1 MDAISLTEIFRATS
15 AATDVGLH
23 EWVATFWRAS
33 GLAVLALLL
42 VRALRRFAGALAV
55 GRRRFVMRRAAVIAH
70 AARSRRPHAARARR
84 PIARNYQQW
93 IASLD
98 RRLDA
103 AVRAGG
109 LVCATATNA
118 G

>member
-42 VRALRRFAGALAV
+42 VRALRRVVGALAV
-55 GRRRFVMRRAAVIAH
+55 GRRRWVIRRAAVVARAARWRRPH
-70 AARSRRPHAARARR
+70 AARSRRP
-84 PIARNYQQW
+84 IARHYPQW

-103 AVRAGG
+103 AMRSGG
-109 LVCATATNA
+109 LVCATATSA
-118 G
+118 A

>member
-23 EWVATFWRAS
+23 EWVATFLRAS

-42 VRALRRFAGALAV
+42 VRALRRLAGALAV
-55 GRRRFVMRRAAVIAH
+55 GRRRFVLRRAAVIAH
-70 AARSRRPHAARARR
+70 AARARRPHARR
-84 PIARNYQQW
+84 YQQW
-93 IASLD
+93 IARLD

-103 AVRAGG
+103 AMRPGG

-118 G
+118 A